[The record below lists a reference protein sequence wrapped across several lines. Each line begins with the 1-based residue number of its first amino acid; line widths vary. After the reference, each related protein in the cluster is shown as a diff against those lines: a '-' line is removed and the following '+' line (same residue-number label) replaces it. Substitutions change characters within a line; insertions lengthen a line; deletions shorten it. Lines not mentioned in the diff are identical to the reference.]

1 MVLENSSLWDQVWK
15 IDSKSP
21 YYPKMQDSRGNNRSI
36 LKKRGVALDSVVTA
50 EIAGIKP
57 APFRVLARETT
68 PSKSI
73 LKRVI
78 SEHIHDKE
86 HDSFLKMH
94 LVRQREDHIHQPQ
107 TGRTRPCK
115 SILKNARYG
124 GHGSP
129 APPDPN
135 QQSFSMRRLR
145 CVDEQDRQVLLTG
158 REQVEIVSS
167 SSLRSVKCVDEHS
180 RHFEPSCDQIKALSP
195 QKIKN
200 IDEQDYAIEIEHAKS
215 QNSAGMIS
223 DDAHSHASSKNT
235 AGQTQES
242 AKKPWYVCSND

>member
-1 MVLENSSLWDQVWK
+1 
-15 IDSKSP
+15 
-21 YYPKMQDSRGNNRSI
+21 
-36 LKKRGVALDSVVTA
+36 
-50 EIAGIKP
+50 
-57 APFRVLARETT
+57 
-68 PSKSI
+68 
-73 LKRVI
+73 
-78 SEHIHDKE
+78 
-86 HDSFLKMH
+86 
-94 LVRQREDHIHQPQ
+94 
-107 TGRTRPCK
+107 
-115 SILKNARYG
+115 
-124 GHGSP
+124 
-129 APPDPN
+129 
-135 QQSFSMRRLR
+135 
-145 CVDEQDRQVLLTG
+145 VDEQDRQVLLTG

-215 QNSAGMIS
+215 QNSAWMIS